1 MNFKNE
7 SAYLGSVKGPNGGVG
22 GGQARLNQLPCDPT
36 MIFMAATMLC
46 INMKLDA
53 IQETQQEIL
62 EYLEQK
68 EKSELRGNIIFLSG
82 IIEDYKHNWNN
93 EQYLYNAHLKA
104 LDIRQKAEQS
114 ILFAQQR
121 IKNIMGKK
129 KLVQISADV
138 NVRLRKLVLAF
149 EDYQLAM
156 YMYALAYYVEAM
168 LLKNFDKEYMDSIA
182 SKIENYS
189 IEYRE
194 MYTDAYNLLA
204 QYNDKSLDNIA
215 LRGLSKLTKAAGEA
229 AAKIQIMDDIELDD
243 GLMAIGDMLD
253 GEEENNKKLSV
264 FVSKQSSYVAPFI
277 ENIRMMGELHNKP
290 LKMMFDD
297 DNIYMEKIAV

>member
-1 MNFKNE
+1 
-7 SAYLGSVKGPNGGVG
+7 
-22 GGQARLNQLPCDPT
+22 
-36 MIFMAATMLC
+36 
-46 INMKLDA
+46 
-53 IQETQQEIL
+53 
-62 EYLEQK
+62 
-68 EKSELRGNIIFLSG
+68 
-82 IIEDYKHNWNN
+82 
-93 EQYLYNAHLKA
+93 
-104 LDIRQKAEQS
+104 
-114 ILFAQQR
+114 
-121 IKNIMGKK
+121 MGKK

-229 AAKIQIMDDIELDD
+229 AAKIQIMDDIELAD